1 MPLNVLNMTCVGVWV
16 IHSSRDGNNGCL
28 SSMNKVSQDVHVSS
42 QQEARLQR
50 RDGVVIVHGQQ
61 PVNHDHGGPRDGE
74 FIGQTFELP
83 VKLVQC
89 KATTEV
95 QTSEASLNIR
105 FQKFEKRN
113 EPCGVNSASP
123 VNPMDNLAASKSAR
137 YPMLADGPHALSCS
151 SGAAQVVDL
160 ASQWLNMRWVNTLT
174 ALREGEAS
182 PEFLCVGF
190 HVNH

>member
-1 MPLNVLNMTCVGVWV
+1 MPLNVLNMACVGVWV

-50 RDGVVIVHGQQ
+50 RDSVVIVHGQQ
-61 PVNHDHGGPRDGE
+61 PVNHNHGGPRDGE
-74 FIGQTFELP
+74 FIGQAFELP

-113 EPCGVNSASP
+113 ESRRINSASP
-123 VNPMDNLAASKSAR
+123 VNPMDNLATSKSTR
-137 YPMLADGPHALSCS
+137 YPMLADGPHALSS
-151 SGAAQVVDL
+151 SSRAAQMVDL
-160 ASQWLNMRWVNTLT
+160 ALQWLNMRWVNAL
-174 ALREGEAS
+174 AVLREGEAS
-182 PEFLCVGF
+182 PEFRCVGF